1 MNIQYI
7 FLTLCI
13 LIISYIIYEIV
24 IIKEENFTEKQKIK
38 ELVKAYQSGNT
49 NYMKLRNEL
58 IKSTEVSGD
67 ENINKEDRLGK
78 DPNKEEKKS
87 AGLNSNT
94 ISKIQELVGKRKF
107 RLQLYTNIPHSYLEK
122 NEKLKNKFKEELD
135 VKVIKKDKF
144 ISTFIN
150 EMKINLEDI
159 TYDGFKK
166 DNNDYIV
173 VQYSLKDWLSSK
185 DFGNIVKAI
194 TTEQENGSE
203 LVNVPE
209 FSQFKFLD
217 TEEKKYYINRVT
229 LLVNENNFMDVQT
242 KEFKTK

>member
-1 MNIQYI
+1 MNNQYI
-7 FLTLCI
+7 FLILCF
-13 LIISYIIYEIV
+13 LIISYIMYEIML
-24 IIKEENFTEKQKIK
+24 IREENFTEKEKIK

-58 IKSTEVSGD
+58 IKSTEVSED
-67 ENINKEDRLGK
+67 ESINKKDRLGE
-78 DPNKEEKKS
+78 DPNEKPKEAS
-87 AGLNSNT
+87 LNSNT

-135 VKVIKKDKF
+135 VKVIKKDNF
-144 ISTFIN
+144 ISKFIN

-166 DNNDYIV
+166 DNNDFII

-185 DFGNIVKAI
+185 DFGKIVEAIKTKKAD
-194 TTEQENGSE
+194 GSE
-203 LVNVPE
+203 LINVPE

-217 TEEKKYYINRVT
+217 TETNKYYINRVT

-242 KEFKTK
+242 KEFKTN